1 MVMTKYDEDLEYAK
15 KILNLLNK
23 IKDKKIVHEQLFTRT
38 LNYGIPRTI
47 EFAYIVSTH
56 NTVVSMSIGNSQENS
71 TEDEDYESVCNQ
83 SSLIF
88 EYTDTKIWICNTD
101 EPDMDPLILDIFDD
115 YSEEV
120 YFQNSLIYSDF
131 VNRMLLIHSY
141 LMNPTNRIKGIGIFE
156 ISWSKMDDVLKI
168 IDELED
174 QK

>member
-1 MVMTKYDEDLEYAK
+1 MSSYIEDLEYAK

-38 LNYGIPRTI
+38 LNYGISRTI

-56 NTVVSMSIGNSQENS
+56 STVVSLTIGNSQDNS
-71 TEDEDYESVCNQ
+71 TTDYESICNKT
-83 SSLIF
+83 SLIF
-88 EYTDTKIWICNTD
+88 EYTDTKIWICDTD
-101 EPDMDPLILDIFDD
+101 DPDMDPISMDIFDD

-141 LMNPTNRIKGIGIFE
+141 LMNPTNRIKGISIFE

-168 IDELED
+168 IDELENQND
-174 QK
+174 L